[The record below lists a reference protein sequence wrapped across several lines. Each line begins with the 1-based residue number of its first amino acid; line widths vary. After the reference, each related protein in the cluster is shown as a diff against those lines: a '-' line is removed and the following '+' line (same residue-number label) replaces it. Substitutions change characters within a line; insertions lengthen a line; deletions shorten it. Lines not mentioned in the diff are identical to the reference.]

1 MRKLFGSFGFLWY
14 IRECIVWL
22 EIYFLDF
29 FLLEEVKILD
39 INIWEYESKLFCWKV
54 WEILKDWVKVGE
66 VVIYGYFVKMVGNF
80 KGVRVVGFVMKSNLI
95 LIIVFCYRVVKSGG
109 DFGNYSFFNGVI
121 IKKWF
126 L

>member
-1 MRKLFGSFGFLWY
+1 M
-14 IRECIVWL
+14 
-22 EIYFLDF
+22 
-29 FLLEEVKILD
+29 
-39 INIWEYESKLFCWKV
+39 
-54 WEILKDWVKVGE
+54 KVGE

-80 KGVRVVGFVMKSNLI
+80 KGVRVVGFVMKSNFI

-109 DFGNYSFFNGVI
+109 DFGNYSFLNGVI